1 MVGMTVPLRTS
12 PDACV
17 TSAPVRRLA
26 MGAALFRDGRV
37 AADDL
42 VNLLSH
48 QGRDAGRLAD
58 VLRSRGFVDED
69 DLLQTEARNWRVG
82 IVDLAAEPPD
92 PRLIAAL
99 GARDCLRY
107 GLVPWRRVGDVTVV
121 AMTRP
126 GDLARLRGLLELR
139 LGPVCAALAPAL
151 AIETAVH
158 ALCGPALAKAA
169 ETRVPADESCRNWG
183 ALHRSPLALALVAGM
198 VGWMLTAP
206 QSLSLVLLILAAVSL
221 GLLVALKLAALGAAL
236 WPPGPA
242 PTPVEGGIPPVIS
255 ILVALYRESDIA
267 PRLVARLA
275 RLDYPTDLLDV
286 ILVVEA
292 EDHVT
297 RAALARSEL
306 PVWMRVITVPD
317 GSVKTKP
324 RALNHALDY
333 ARGAI
338 IGIYDAE
345 DAPDPDQL
353 QKVVAQFQRSGPE
366 VACLQGVL
374 DYYNPHT
381 NWLSRCFTIEYAGW
395 FRLILPGIARLG
407 LVVPLGGTTLF
418 FRRSVLEELGA
429 WDAHNVT
436 EDADLGLR
444 LARHGYRT
452 NLVATTTGEEANC
465 RMVPWIK
472 QRSRW
477 IKGYMMTWAVHMR
490 SPGLLWRQ
498 LGPWRFFG
506 VQVLF
511 LGTIAQFLLA
521 PVLWSLALVPLGVPH
536 PALAVLPESLIWA
549 GLALFTLSELTNLAI
564 GVIGLWRSGQRLS
577 WFWVPTLKLYY
588 PLASVAGYKA
598 LIELATKPFYW
609 DKTSHGIFDHLGQR
623 GPLASPQP
631 QLTRVDAQAGLEG
644 LADM

>member
-1 MVGMTVPLRTS
+1 MAGMTAPLRQYS
-12 PDACV
+12 DAAV
-17 TSAPVRRLA
+17 TAGPPRRLA

-37 AADDL
+37 AADAL

-58 VLRSRGFVDED
+58 VLRARGLVDD
-69 DLLQTEARNWRVG
+69 QDLLQTEARNWGVG

-92 PRLIAAL
+92 PRLI
-99 GARDCLRY
+99 GAMGGRDCLRY
-107 GLVPWRRVGDVTVV
+107 GLVPWRRVGGVTVV
-121 AMTRP
+121 AMARP
-126 GDLARLRGLLELR
+126 GELSRLRTLLEQR
-139 LGPVCAALAPAL
+139 LGPVCAVLAPAPAVEA
-151 AIETAVH
+151 AIH
-158 ALCGPALAKAA
+158 AQCGPALAHAA
-169 ETRVPADESCRNWG
+169 ETRVPNDESCRSWG
-183 ALHRSPLALALVAGM
+183 ALHRSPVAMGLVAGLTGLALA
-198 VGWMLTAP
+198 AP
-206 QSLSLVLLILAAVSL
+206 QFLSLLLLTLAAVSL
-221 GLLVALKLAALGAAL
+221 ALLVALKLAALVAAL
-236 WPPGPA
+236 WPPGPT
-242 PTPVEGGIPPVIS
+242 PTPAEGGIPPIIS
-255 ILVALYRESDIA
+255 IIVALYRESDIA

-275 RLDYPTDLLDV
+275 RLDYPADLLDV

-292 EDHVT
+292 DDQIT
-297 RAALARSEL
+297 RDALARSEL
-306 PVWMRVITVPD
+306 PLWMRVITVPN

-345 DAPDPDQL
+345 DAPDSDQL

-452 NLVATTTGEEANC
+452 DLVATTTYEEANC
-465 RMVPWIK
+465 RAVPWIK

-490 SPGLLWRQ
+490 HPGLLWRQ

-521 PVLWSLALVPLGVPH
+521 PVLWSLALVPFGVPH
-536 PALAVLPESLIWA
+536 PMLHILPAGLIWA
-549 GLALFTLSELTNLAI
+549 GVALFTLSEFANLAI
-564 GVIGLWRSGQRLS
+564 GIIGLKRSGQRLS
-577 WFWVPTLKLYY
+577 LLWVPTLKVYY
-588 PLASVAGYKA
+588 PLASVSGYKA
-598 LIELATKPFYW
+598 LIELATRPFYW
-609 DKTSHGIFDHLGQR
+609 DKTTHGIFDHLGQKPR
-623 GPLASPQP
+623 
-631 QLTRVDAQAGLEG
+631 
-644 LADM
+644 

>member
-1 MVGMTVPLRTS
+1 MAGMTAPLRQFS
-12 PDACV
+12 DAP
-17 TSAPVRRLA
+17 APARRLA

-37 AADDL
+37 AADEL
-42 VNLLSH
+42 VHLLSH
-48 QGRDAGRLAD
+48 QGREAGHLAD
-58 VLRSRGFVDED
+58 ALRTRGLVDD
-69 DLLQTEARNWRVG
+69 QDILQTEARNWGVG
-82 IVDLAAEPPD
+82 IVDLAADPPD
-92 PRLIAAL
+92 PRLIAAM

-107 GLVPWRRVGDVTVV
+107 GLAPWRRVGDVTVV
-121 AMTRP
+121 AMARP
-126 GDLARLRGLLELR
+126 GDLTRMRALLEQR
-139 LGPVCAALAPAL
+139 LGPVCAVLAPAPAVEG
-151 AIETAVH
+151 AIH
-158 ALCGPALAKAA
+158 ALCGPALAHAA
-169 ETRVPADESCRNWG
+169 ETRVSDDESCRTWG
-183 ALHRSPLALALVAGM
+183 ALHRSPYAMASVAGLSGLALA
-198 VGWMLTAP
+198 AP
-206 QSLSLVLLILAAVSL
+206 QILSLLLLTLAAVSL
-221 GLLVALKLAALGAAL
+221 ALLVALKLAALVAAL
-236 WPPGPA
+236 WPPAPNPA
-242 PTPVEGGIPPVIS
+242 PVEDSIPPIIS
-255 ILVALYRESDIA
+255 IIVALYRESDIA

-286 ILVVEA
+286 ILVVES
-292 EDHVT
+292 DDQVT
-297 RAALARSEL
+297 RDALARSEL
-306 PVWMRVITVPD
+306 PTWMRVITVPN

-395 FRLILPGIARLG
+395 FRLILPGIARMG

-452 NLVATTTGEEANC
+452 DLVATTTLEEANC
-465 RMVPWIK
+465 RTIPWIK

-490 SPGLLWRQ
+490 RPGLLWRQ
-498 LGPWRFFG
+498 LGPWRFLG

-521 PVLWSLALVPLGVPH
+521 PVLWSLALVPFGVPH
-536 PALAVLPESLIWA
+536 PALAVLPA
-549 GLALFTLSELTNLAI
+549 GMITAGVVLFTLSEATNLAI
-564 GVIGLWRSGQRLS
+564 GIIGLRRSGQKLS
-577 WFWVPTLKLYY
+577 WFWVPTLKIYY

-609 DKTSHGIFDHLGQR
+609 DKTSHGIFDHLGQKPR
-623 GPLASPQP
+623 
-631 QLTRVDAQAGLEG
+631 
-644 LADM
+644 

>member
-1 MVGMTVPLRTS
+1 MTAPLRMMS
-12 PDACV
+12 DAAA
-17 TSAPVRRLA
+17 TAAPVRRLA
-26 MGAALFRDGRV
+26 MGAALFRDGIV
-37 AADDL
+37 AADAL
-42 VNLLSH
+42 VNVLSH
-48 QGRDAGRLAD
+48 QGREAGRLPD
-58 VLRSRGFVDED
+58 MLRARGLVGERDI
-69 DLLQTEARNWRVG
+69 LQTEARNWGVG
-82 IVDLAAEPPD
+82 IVDLAGQRPD
-92 PRLIAAL
+92 PRLVADF

-126 GDLARLRGLLELR
+126 GDLPRLRSLLEQR
-139 LGPVCAALAPAL
+139 LGPVCAVLAPAQDIEGAVL
-151 AIETAVH
+151 AQ
-158 ALCGPALAKAA
+158 CGAALARAA
-169 ETRVPADESCRNWG
+169 ETRVPSDESCRTW
-183 ALHRSPLALALVAGM
+183 AAFHRSPVAMALVAA
-198 VGWMLTAP
+198 VALAMLAAP
-206 QSLSLVLLILAAVSL
+206 QAFGAILLVIAAASL
-221 GLLVALKLAALGAAL
+221 GLLVVLKLAALVAAL

-242 PTPVEGGIPPVIS
+242 PTPAEGGIFPTIS
-255 ILVALYRESDIA
+255 IIVALYRESDIA

-275 RLDYPTDLLDV
+275 RLDYPADLLDV

-292 EDHVT
+292 DDQIT
-297 RAALARSEL
+297 RDALARSEL
-306 PVWMRVITVPD
+306 PLWMRVITVPN

-338 IGIYDAE
+338 VGIYDAE

-395 FRLILPGIARLG
+395 FRLILPGIARMG

-452 NLVATTTGEEANC
+452 DLVATTTHEEANC
-465 RMVPWIK
+465 RTVPWIK

-490 SPGLLWRQ
+490 RPGLLWRQ
-498 LGPWRFFG
+498 LGPWRFVG

-521 PVLWSLALVPLGVPH
+521 PVLWSLALVPLGVAH
-536 PALAVLPESLIWA
+536 PALAVLPA
-549 GLALFTLSELTNLAI
+549 GLVWTGAALFALSEGTNLAI
-564 GVIGLWRSGQRLS
+564 GVIGLHRSGQKLS
-577 WFWVPTLKLYY
+577 WLWVPTLKLYY
-588 PLASVAGYKA
+588 PLASVAGFKA
-598 LIELATKPFYW
+598 LIELATRPFYW
-609 DKTSHGIFDHLGQR
+609 DKTTHGIFDHLGQKPR
-623 GPLASPQP
+623 
-631 QLTRVDAQAGLEG
+631 
-644 LADM
+644 

>member
-1 MVGMTVPLRTS
+1 MTAPLRKMS
-12 PDACV
+12 DAAV
-17 TSAPVRRLA
+17 TTAPVRRLA
-26 MGAALFRDGRV
+26 MGAALFRDGIV
-37 AADDL
+37 AADAL
-42 VNLLSH
+42 VNVLSH
-48 QGRDAGRLAD
+48 QGREAGHLPD
-58 VLRSRGFVDED
+58 MLRARGLVGERDI
-69 DLLQTEARNWRVG
+69 LQTEARNWGVG
-82 IVDLAAEPPD
+82 IVDLAGQRPD
-92 PRLIAAL
+92 PRLVADF

-126 GDLARLRGLLELR
+126 GDLPRLRSLLEQR
-139 LGPVCAALAPAL
+139 LGPVCAVLAPAQDIEGAVL
-151 AIETAVH
+151 AQ
-158 ALCGPALAKAA
+158 CGAALARAA
-169 ETRVPADESCRNWG
+169 ETRVPSDESCRAW
-183 ALHRSPLALALVAGM
+183 AAFHRSPVAMALVAA
-198 VGWMLTAP
+198 VALAMLAAP
-206 QSLSLVLLILAAVSL
+206 QAFGAILLVIAAASL
-221 GLLVALKLAALGAAL
+221 GLLVVLKLAALVAAL

-242 PTPVEGGIPPVIS
+242 PTPAEGGIFPTIS
-255 ILVALYRESDIA
+255 IIVALYRESDIA

-275 RLDYPTDLLDV
+275 RLDYPADLLDV

-292 EDHVT
+292 DDQIT
-297 RAALARSEL
+297 RDALARSEL
-306 PVWMRVITVPD
+306 PLWMRVITVPN

-338 IGIYDAE
+338 VGIYDAE

-395 FRLILPGIARLG
+395 FRLILPGIARMG

-452 NLVATTTGEEANC
+452 DLVATTTHEEANC
-465 RMVPWIK
+465 RTVPWIK

-490 SPGLLWRQ
+490 RPGLLWRQ
-498 LGPWRFFG
+498 LGPWRFVG

-521 PVLWSLALVPLGVPH
+521 PVLWSLALVPLGVAH
-536 PALAVLPESLIWA
+536 PALAVLPA
-549 GLALFTLSELTNLAI
+549 GLVWTGAALFALSEGTNLAI
-564 GVIGLWRSGQRLS
+564 GVIGLHRSGQKLS
-577 WFWVPTLKLYY
+577 WLWVPTLKLYY
-588 PLASVAGYKA
+588 PLASVAGFKA
-598 LIELATKPFYW
+598 LIELATRPFYW
-609 DKTSHGIFDHLGQR
+609 DKTTHGIFDHLGQKPR
-623 GPLASPQP
+623 
-631 QLTRVDAQAGLEG
+631 
-644 LADM
+644 